1 MNTSQTWI
9 MDARAALRVPLVC
22 ALALAVGSGLT
33 GCSSLGLAQPKSVD
47 EQIAYAYGT
56 YSGIENSIPVALQSG
71 TITLAQGRAIYAR
84 AAQARLLLH
93 AARVAEQDMPAA
105 APGLLA
111 KALVILSAL
120 QALLPQHSVS
130 APSAT
135 KASRRAPVAPP
146 GRQQHMR
153 ASL

>member
-1 MNTSQTWI
+1 MSTSQTWI
-9 MDARAALRVPLVC
+9 RDARAALLVPLVC
-22 ALALAVGSGLT
+22 VLALAVGSGLT

-71 TITLAQGRAIYAR
+71 AITLAQGRAIYAR

-93 AARVAEQDMPAA
+93 AARVAERDMPAA

-130 APSAT
+130 RPAT

-146 GRQQHMR
+146 GRQQHVR